1 MTLIRQEITGATGGG
16 IHNSTIVGVAVLDT
30 TVYDTPTTYNFVIS
44 TTVISTTVTLR
55 RVGTTTDDASITTD
69 SSGAQKTYTTTFS
82 PPAGQTEYFAFQA
95 IGSGGGAWKIVVTH
109 SGTTKT
115 QTHLPVTC
123 GTATQSVTSTTGIN
137 DFPRYWKYDASKWD
151 GTTAFWFEA
160 VIATDTTKVT
170 GTATL
175 QVADGTGDGFAGWAD
190 VTNGVVSTTTVTNE
204 GKRVRAASAFT
215 PVDGRNYRTIYKTST
230 SKTPIYVYMAAV
242 IVVQTNSPTKLQ
254 PTIFIQGAG
263 GTLAGAC
270 CHRWD
275 SSQWADVTN
284 TYDLVVDAAD
294 GATGSATLY
303 ETDGGGD
310 IASVSA
316 PDNQGTT
323 TSITLPASQDVSM
336 RSTGGTYYGG
346 KIQVNCTIST
356 TPPPVAATGGS
367 TLLSMGVG

>member
-1 MTLIRQEITGATGGG
+1 MTLIRQEIVGGMAPG
-16 IHNSTIVGVAVLDT
+16 SHNTTTVGVALLDT
-30 TVYDTPTTYNFVIS
+30 TVYDTPSAYAFEMETSLIS
-44 TTVISTTVTLR
+44 QTFTLR
-55 RVGTTTDDASITTD
+55 RVGTTTDDATITSD
-69 SSGAQKTYTTTFS
+69 SGGADKTYSATLT
-82 PPAGQTEYFAFQA
+82 PPAGQTEYFVFNAA
-95 IGSGGGAWKIVVTH
+95 GNGVAWKIVVTQT
-109 SGTTKT
+109 GTTKT
-115 QTHLPVTC
+115 QTHIPV
-123 GTATQSVTSTTGIN
+123 GTGAVANIISTTGTN
-137 DFPRYWKYDASKWD
+137 AFPRYWKYDASKWD
-151 GTTAFWFEA
+151 GTTEFWFEA
-160 VIATDTTKVT
+160 VLITDTTKVT
-170 GTATL
+170 ATAIL
-175 QVADGTGDGFAGWAD
+175 QVADGTGDGFVGWAD
-190 VTNGVVSTTTVTNE
+190 VTNGTVSTTTVTNE

-230 SKTPIYVYMAAV
+230 SKTAIAVPAAAV

-254 PTIFIQGAG
+254 PTIFIRGAS
-263 GTLAGAC
+263 GTLAAAC
-270 CHRWD
+270 TGRWD
-275 SSQWADVTN
+275 SSQWDAVTN

-294 GATGSATLY
+294 GAAGSATLY

-323 TSITLPASQDVSM
+323 AGITLPASQDVSM